1 MGLANTAPQST
12 DTDTKE
18 QVTLTLGQQANEI
31 LRGAQ
36 TDASGN
42 IILPEGTPTEL
53 REFVQTE
60 KMRRD
65 TQSAYTKGQQEN
77 ATLKAENEA
86 LLAKVGSASIS
97 PADQQRLD
105 ELKYNDPDAWYAEK
119 QRLEADA
126 RKRGTDS
133 VQDTLAVARKTA
145 EQHYQEQEMKRREK
159 ILVDFTA
166 NSGLKLTEDMINND
180 VPPRIQNKLK
190 EGMEFGAW
198 LYEVAEYLKAPK
210 AVENEK
216 IENVTNIGTAGSQ
229 ASNDTEEVADYGSD
243 TIY

>member
-1 MGLANTAPQST
+1 MGLANIAPQST
-12 DTDTKE
+12 DTVTKE
-18 QVTLTLGQQANEI
+18 SSSSSLGTQANEI

-36 TDASGN
+36 TDEAGN

-53 REFVQTE
+53 REFIQME

-97 PADQQRLD
+97 PADQTRLD
-105 ELKYNDPDAWYAEK
+105 ELKYNDPDAWYIEK
-119 QRLEADA
+119 QRLEAEAKTRGQESIQSTLTTA
-126 RKRGTDS
+126 RETANQAH
-133 VQDTLAVARKTA
+133 VQ
-145 EQHYQEQEMKRREK
+145 QEMVRREK
-159 ILVDFTA
+159 ILADFTV
-166 NSGLKLTEDMINND
+166 NSGLQLTEDMINND

-198 LYEVAEYLKAPK
+198 LYEVAEYLKTPK
-210 AVENEK
+210 VVENELVT
-216 IENVTNIGTAGSQ
+216 NVTNIGSAGSE
-229 ASNDTEEVADYGSD
+229 ASNNANDPVSYGAD